1 MKPLN
6 PLLLALAGVAGLPSC
21 SGGGADDGPRT
32 VRAVRGDLLIEAVA
46 VGQVEAAF
54 AVPVK
59 SANAGVV
66 TRRFVELGQRVVEGD
81 PLFEV
86 RPVLTDLQRLQAE
99 RALLEAREAEE
110 GVQELTKG
118 ETLAGV
124 TMRLFQ
130 GEGNAERMARA
141 SERAR
146 SDAEEQLELLLNGS
160 AEIDGKVIDYL
171 VRAPIDG
178 HVVALD
184 LEVGE
189 PVVPSSSYGSGTE
202 LLTLAD
208 LAHPVF
214 RGTVDEIDVG
224 RLREGMRA
232 NLTLGAL
239 PQAEVSGT
247 LTEIGL
253 LATTRSNATVFPI
266 ELAVEPPADLV
277 LRSGYS
283 AVARIVVEEA
293 RDVLLLPERVVEYRD
308 GSAVVRLAADGSER
322 AIEVGLSDGM
332 QVVVLSGLEEG
343 EDVLDG

>member
-1 MKPLN
+1 M
-6 PLLLALAGVAGLPSC
+6 
-21 SGGGADDGPRT
+21 
-32 VRAVRGDLLIEAVA
+32 AVD
-46 VGQVEAAF
+46 GQVEAAF

-214 RGTVDEIDVG
+214 RGTV
-224 RLREGMRA
+224 
-232 NLTLGAL
+232 
-239 PQAEVSGT
+239 
-247 LTEIGL
+247 
-253 LATTRSNATVFPI
+253 
-266 ELAVEPPADLV
+266 
-277 LRSGYS
+277 
-283 AVARIVVEEA
+283 
-293 RDVLLLPERVVEYRD
+293 
-308 GSAVVRLAADGSER
+308 
-322 AIEVGLSDGM
+322 
-332 QVVVLSGLEEG
+332 
-343 EDVLDG
+343 